1 MKTISR
7 LLSLVALALAFAL
20 PALAQDPTASP
31 APAQNPC
38 DSQERTDMYTD
49 YYNSK
54 TKKDAKGQPDTAAQQ
69 HAFEVGQQY
78 LDKYAATCKDKYTE
92 SVRKFVEAYRRAKF
106 DFDLANAWQA
116 KDYAKVVAVSKE
128 ATTAYPDDPKYAI
141 NG

>member
-1 MKTISR
+1 MKTIMR

-31 APAQNPC
+31 AAAQNPC

-69 HAFEVGQQY
+69 HAFEVGQQF
-78 LDKYAATCKDKYTE
+78 LDKYAGPCPDKYTE
-92 SVRKFVEAYRRAKF
+92 SVKKFVDAYGIAKLNY
-106 DFDLANAWQA
+106 D
-116 KDYAKVVAVSKE
+116 
-128 ATTAYPDDPKYAI
+128 
-141 NG
+141 